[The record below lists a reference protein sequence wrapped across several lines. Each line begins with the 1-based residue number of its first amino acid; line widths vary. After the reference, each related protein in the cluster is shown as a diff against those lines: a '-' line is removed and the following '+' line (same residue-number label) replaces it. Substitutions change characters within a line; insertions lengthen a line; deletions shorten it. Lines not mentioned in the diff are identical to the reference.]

1 MAQLRNPAQTQTN
14 RDRALRVLAYIFQL
28 RIEPRYTR
36 TLHLSAI
43 GLTALLD
50 QPKITNE

>member
-1 MAQLRNPAQTQTN
+1 MAQLGDLARTQTK
-14 RDRALRVLAYIFQL
+14 RIEPRVLAYIFQL

-36 TLHLSAI
+36 TLHLAAI

-50 QPKITNE
+50 QPKIKNE

>member
-1 MAQLRNPAQTQTN
+1 MAQLGNLAQTQTK

-36 TLHLSAI
+36 TLHLAAI

-50 QPKITNE
+50 QPKIENE

>member
-1 MAQLRNPAQTQTN
+1 MAQLGDLAQTQTKQ
-14 RDRALRVLAYIFQL
+14 DRALRVLAYIFQL

-36 TLHLSAI
+36 TLHLAAI

-50 QPKITNE
+50 QPKIKNE